1 MINSAGDLI
10 FFLLTPFSHIG
21 ASLFFAR
28 PRFGKAATAGIWLL
42 YVALM
47 MILPPDTP
55 TANFFLTLTAHFI
68 LFFVTTTGSVAEKGF
83 LFFSYANIYT
93 CCSTVFSIANSRL
106 HSNLLSVIVAVSLM
120 LLMQVLLYAVLLP
133 AFRRVSPYIH
143 SGWGKF
149 YAVVLGF
156 FVLIL
161 AQAAFPVHVAMSNK
175 EAGIFLLT
183 ILAFCITYVSVFA
196 SMQNMV
202 ELTREKQKQTHTE
215 LLLAQVSSQAK
226 EAELVRRNRHDMRH
240 HYQMLLSYA
249 QNREWDELT
258 DYLQRQTQ
266 RVEAL
271 SPGRFCENET
281 VNNILRV
288 YHQKAA
294 DQGIAMEIRAAAKP
308 ELAAAAPDLVAIIA

>member
-161 AQAAFPVHVAMSNK
+161 AQAAFPV
-175 EAGIFLLT
+175 E
-183 ILAFCITYVSVFA
+183 
-196 SMQNMV
+196 
-202 ELTREKQKQTHTE
+202 
-215 LLLAQVSSQAK
+215 QVY
-226 EAELVRRNRHDMRH
+226 LVR
-240 HYQMLLSYA
+240 
-249 QNREWDELT
+249 
-258 DYLQRQTQ
+258 LQG
-266 RVEAL
+266 EAY
-271 SPGRFCENET
+271 P
-281 VNNILRV
+281 
-288 YHQKAA
+288 
-294 DQGIAMEIRAAAKP
+294 IRAEHGPIRIHDGTDARLFRGGVGEQHGHVPSHHLHPVKG
-308 ELAAAAPDLVAIIA
+308 